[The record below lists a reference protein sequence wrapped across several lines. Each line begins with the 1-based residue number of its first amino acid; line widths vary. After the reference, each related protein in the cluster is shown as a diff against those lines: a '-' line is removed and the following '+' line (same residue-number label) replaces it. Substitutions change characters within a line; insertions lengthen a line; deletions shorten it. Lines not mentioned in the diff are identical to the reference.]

1 MTFLHLNISLFII
14 DTKCIQC
21 NTLEIKSRDKDDG
34 GERETRHLPVP
45 KALATSHVRLA
56 LILALLK
63 S

>member
-1 MTFLHLNISLFII
+1 MVLFLFDI
-14 DTKCIQC
+14 KCIQS
-21 NTLEIKSRDKDDG
+21 NTQAIKSRDKDDG
-34 GERETRHLPVP
+34 GEREARHLPVP